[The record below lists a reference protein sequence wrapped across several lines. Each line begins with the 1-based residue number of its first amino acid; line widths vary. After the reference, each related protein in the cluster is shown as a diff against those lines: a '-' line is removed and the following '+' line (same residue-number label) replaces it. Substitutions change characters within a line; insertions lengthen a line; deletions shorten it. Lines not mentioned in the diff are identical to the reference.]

1 MRYQTEP
8 GNEEKTKKFAVGC
21 VSLPQNEI
29 KVRSAHP
36 TEVLCSYKSRIV
48 LMIFCPYKG
57 SEFQRLAS
65 SLTVGARPRLTK
77 RKRTFS

>member
-8 GNEEKTKKFAVGC
+8 DNEEKTKKFAVGC

-29 KVRSAHP
+29 EVFRAHP

-57 SEFQRLAS
+57 SEFQRS
-65 SLTVGARPRLTK
+65 ARKVDGGGEAGLTK
-77 RKRTFS
+77 RKRTFF